1 MPNQILEDHSIY
13 TLPLDDGDSV
23 DLQAVGRVIM
33 NDITYVLL
41 QDSEDEEALL
51 VFRVE
56 EEDGEEFLTYVED
69 ESESE
74 TVFYYF
80 EACSEDYEFEDAR

>member
-1 MPNQILEDHSIY
+1 MIS
-13 TLPLDDGDSV
+13 
-23 DLQAVGRVIM
+23 
-33 NDITYVLL
+33 
-41 QDSEDEEALL
+41 LL